1 MRGHKRPAML
11 LIIAKTGRVEKHNAC
26 PAGQTQEGDPAAEKQ
41 IHIFKKLF
49 KKVLTEW
56 NPGAIL
62 NKHSREGSKISRKA
76 VFIYRGMEQPGSS
89 SGS

>member
-26 PAGQTQEGDPAAEKQ
+26 PAEQTQEVTRRQKSKS
-41 IHIFKKLF
+41 IFFKKLF

-56 NPGAIL
+56 HPGAIL
-62 NKHSREGSKISRKA
+62 NKHSREGNKISRKA

>member
-11 LIIAKTGRVEKHNAC
+11 LIIAKTGRIEKHSAR
-26 PAGQTQEGDPAAEKQ
+26 PAGQTAEGAPAAEANSNF
-41 IHIFKKLF
+41 FKKLF
-49 KKVLTEW
+49 KKVLTEGH
-56 NPGAIL
+56 PGAIL
-62 NKHSREGSKISRKA
+62 NKHSREGGKISRKA

>member
-41 IHIFKKLF
+41 IHIFLKLF
-49 KKVLTEW
+49 KKVLTE
-56 NPGAIL
+56 
-62 NKHSREGSKISRKA
+62 
-76 VFIYRGMEQPGSS
+76 
-89 SGS
+89 